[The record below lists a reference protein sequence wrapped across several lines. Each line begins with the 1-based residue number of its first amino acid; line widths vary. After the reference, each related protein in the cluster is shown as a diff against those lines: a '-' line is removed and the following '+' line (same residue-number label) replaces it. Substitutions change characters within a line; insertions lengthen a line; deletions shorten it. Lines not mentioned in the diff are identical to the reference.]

1 MGMALGTPFPA
12 LGSGQ
17 VGLFHLPPTCP
28 GVPATCG
35 NPGALSPGGMSAK
48 GPLWTLTHYRP
59 APEPVRRLGQWDG
72 EAGGLPAAWSLLHV
86 DVPILSDQAAGDGGR
101 CPQVPG
107 RTSQLWGL
115 TPCPAG

>member
-59 APEPVRRLGQWDG
+59 STGTSPTPGSVGRRSWR
-72 EAGGLPAAWSLLHV
+72 AARGVVS
-86 DVPILSDQAAGDGGR
+86 AARGR
-101 CPQVPG
+101 ARPF
-107 RTSQLWGL
+107 
-115 TPCPAG
+115 